1 MLFNISIRQPIIK
14 EGRSKFSKKC
24 SISSFADRWGSEYSA
39 TNFLLSALVLPR
51 KLGLGLLSPL
61 LRVVTPP
68 PTIVATARLLGAA
81 FFPASDHSLAV
92 NFSASIID
100 TLSASHHGISE
111 YIDGL
116 TYFSN
121 TRGRGVLFPCVA
133 CRKVKKGG
141 EKQKSR
147 SAEAKNESVVG
158 LHSFSAAA
166 AAAAPPAPRSGH
178 QYLYPPYH

>member
-100 TLSASHHGISE
+100 TLSASHHTISE

-116 TYFSN
+116 TYCSN

-133 CRKVKKGG
+133 LMSQVKK
-141 EKQKSR
+141 R
-147 SAEAKNESVVG
+147 SEERKCRWAS
-158 LHSFSAAA
+158 LHFRLADLVPWADCRCCCSTSLSL
-166 AAAAPPAPRSGH
+166 RSS
-178 QYLYPPYH
+178 QYL